1 MAKTPN
7 QKYVTRKHMARLERE
22 RIQQRYLLIAVT
34 AVGVLIVGLILFGLL
49 DQTVLTRTRPVAR
62 VGSEVIST
70 GEFQT
75 QVRYTRV
82 RMIEQLNYLA
92 SDQMMAQ
99 FFGSYIQQ
107 IATQLNSPNQ
117 LGQEVLDRIIED
129 KIIAQEAGKLGI
141 SVSDEEVDQA
151 LEEFFGYF
159 ANGTPTPSVTP
170 PPFSTA
176 TLSATQLALVPP
188 TATPTETPLPT
199 EGAATATLA
208 ASPTP
213 TLELTATPDYTAT
226 PAPTPTEYTRE
237 GYEALSKDF
246 LDGLK
251 EINFSQAELREL
263 IKSQLLREKVTAE
276 ITKDVKADAEQV
288 WARHILV
295 ATEEEANAVRE
306 RLLAGEEFAKV
317 AAEVSTDESNKDQ
330 GGDLQW
336 FTREKMVA
344 PFSEAAF
351 NLHVGEISQPVSTDF
366 GFHIIQVIAH
376 EVRPLS
382 AEELQ
387 QAKDTAFS
395 SWIDT
400 KRTELQVETFDRWLQ
415 VVPSDPAIPAQ
426 LQQLIS
432 TMGTQPSTF
441 P

>member
-7 QKYVTRKHMARLERE
+7 QKYVTRKHLARLERE
-22 RIQQRYLLIAVT
+22 RIQQRYVLIAVT

-107 IATQLNSPNQ
+107 IATQLNSPNE
-117 LGQEVLDRIIED
+117 LGQQVLDRIIED

-141 SVSDEEVDQA
+141 SVTDEEVDRA

-159 ANGTPTPSVTP
+159 ASGTPTPSVTP

-208 ASPTP
+208 VSPTP

-251 EINFSQAELREL
+251 GINFTQAELREL

-276 ITKDVKADAEQV
+276 ITKDVKVDAEQV

-306 RLLAGEEFAKV
+306 RLLAGEDFAKV

-351 NLHVGEISQPVSTDF
+351 NLQVGEISQPVSTDF

-382 AEELQ
+382 ADEVT
-387 QAKDTAFS
+387 QAKESAFS
-395 SWIDT
+395 SWIEA
-400 KRTELQVETFDRWLQ
+400 KRAELQVETFDRWLQ

-426 LQQLIS
+426 LQQIIS